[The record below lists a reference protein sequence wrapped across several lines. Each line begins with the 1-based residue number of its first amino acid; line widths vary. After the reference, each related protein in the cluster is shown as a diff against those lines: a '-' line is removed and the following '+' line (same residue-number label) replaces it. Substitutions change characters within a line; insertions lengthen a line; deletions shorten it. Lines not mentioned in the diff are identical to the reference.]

1 MKSLLC
7 RVLIPS
13 LLISSLFS
21 AFTEE
26 NTGWSYIQST
36 NQTFYIFISPMNIVD
51 ADGGSIEG
59 YGDGSNGQNSA
70 TSDCGLNPSSCDV
83 LGAFMPR
90 DLDEG
95 ACSDEGGYYV
105 NGQCDICVGWSY
117 YNSYSEANNGS
128 ITTTLLIN
136 GLDTSDSGDY
146 DYYCAN
152 DEIPHLK
159 YYDASDGII
168 HSLTSDIEL
177 GGFFNNNIFLYWPDC
192 TDMSD
197 CEEVHFIAM
206 EDDPLDNGNSNE
218 FPNSFEIVSIY
229 PNPFNPSTHIQ
240 YSMGSID
247 YINISVYDTVGRHVA
262 TLYDGFQDIGT
273 HELIWSPEATISSG
287 SYIIM
292 VETPTDLLTSKVTYV
307 K

>member
-70 TSDCGLNPSSCDV
+70 TSDCGLNPNSCDV
-83 LGAFMPR
+83 LGAFIPR

-105 NGQCDICVGWSY
+105 NGHCDICVGWTY
-117 YNSYSEANNGS
+117 YNSY
-128 ITTTLLIN
+128 
-136 GLDTSDSGDY
+136 
-146 DYYCAN
+146 
-152 DEIPHLK
+152 
-159 YYDASDGII
+159 
-168 HSLTSDIEL
+168 
-177 GGFFNNNIFLYWPDC
+177 
-192 TDMSD
+192 
-197 CEEVHFIAM
+197 
-206 EDDPLDNGNSNE
+206 
-218 FPNSFEIVSIY
+218 FE
-229 PNPFNPSTHIQ
+229 
-240 YSMGSID
+240 
-247 YINISVYDTVGRHVA
+247 
-262 TLYDGFQDIGT
+262 
-273 HELIWSPEATISSG
+273 
-287 SYIIM
+287 
-292 VETPTDLLTSKVTYV
+292 
-307 K
+307 